1 MKSLMKNILVLNQ
14 KTLLITFKEIE
25 KSTGEDLAY
34 LVSNLKNLDELNEN
48 ILKENKIEVEELKLE
63 VLKVKEVLE
72 IVEDYRNKK
81 IEKSQLLN
89 ELENIKNKKVEI
101 KRVEKP
107 RKEDLEEIFKML
119 RRDLVTDRVHIDM
132 NELAEFEETED
143 ALMFCNKILD
153 PYLDRYFKDGNYS
166 NEERDEM
173 KDRIFDI
180 VRG

>member
-63 VLKVKEVLE
+63 VLKVKEILR
-72 IVEDYRNKK
+72 IVEDYRDKK
-81 IEKSQLLN
+81 IEKPQLLK

-101 KRVEKP
+101 KKVEKA

-153 PYLDRYFKDGNYS
+153 PYLDRYFKGGNYS

>member
-14 KTLLITFKEIE
+14 KTLLITFEEIE
-25 KSTGEDLAY
+25 KSTAGDLAY
-34 LVSNLKNLDELNEN
+34 LISNLKNLDELNEN

-63 VLKVKEVLE
+63 VLKVKEVLG
-72 IVEDYRNKK
+72 IVEDYRDKK
-81 IEKSQLLN
+81 IEKPQLLK

-101 KRVEKP
+101 KKVEKVG
-107 RKEDLEEIFKML
+107 KEDLEEIFKML

>member
-14 KTLLITFKEIE
+14 KTLLITFEEIE
-25 KSTGEDLAY
+25 KSTAGDLAY
-34 LVSNLKNLDELNEN
+34 LISNLKNLDELNEN

-63 VLKVKEVLE
+63 VLKVKEVLR
-72 IVEDYRNKK
+72 IVEDYRDKK
-81 IEKSQLLN
+81 IEKPQLLK

-101 KRVEKP
+101 KKVEKA

>member
-1 MKSLMKNILVLNQ
+1 MKNILVLNQ

-63 VLKVKEVLE
+63 VLKVKEVLR
-72 IVEDYRNKK
+72 IVEDYRDKK
-81 IEKSQLLN
+81 IEKPQLLK

-101 KRVEKP
+101 KKVEKA

-153 PYLDRYFKDGNYS
+153 PYLDRYFKGGNYS

>member
-1 MKSLMKNILVLNQ
+1 MKSLMKDILVLNE
-14 KTLLITFKEIE
+14 KTLLITFEELK
-25 KSTGEDLAY
+25 KSTEGDLTY
-34 LVSNLKNLDELNEN
+34 LISNLKNLDELNEK
-48 ILKENKIEVEELKLE
+48 ILRENKIEVEELKLE

-81 IEKSQLLN
+81 IEKSQFLN

-101 KRVEKP
+101 KKAEK
-107 RKEDLEEIFKML
+107 KEDLEEIFKML
-119 RRDLVTDRVHIDM
+119 RRDLVTERVHIDM

-153 PYLDRYFKDGNYS
+153 PYLDRYFKPDLYS

>member
-48 ILKENKIEVEELKLE
+48 ILKKNKIEVEELKLE
-63 VLKVKEVLE
+63 VLKVKEVLR
-72 IVEDYRNKK
+72 IVEDYRDKK
-81 IEKSQLLN
+81 IEKPQLLK

-101 KRVEKP
+101 KKVEKA

-153 PYLDRYFKDGNYS
+153 PYLDRYFKGGNYS

>member
-14 KTLLITFKEIE
+14 QTLLITFEEIE
-25 KSTGEDLAY
+25 KSTGGDLTY
-34 LVSNLKNLDELNEN
+34 LVSNLKNLDELNEK

-63 VLKVKEVLE
+63 VSKVKEILE

-81 IEKSQLLN
+81 LEKSQLLN

-101 KRVEKP
+101 KKIEK
-107 RKEDLEEIFKML
+107 REDLEEIFKML
-119 RRDLVTDRVHIDM
+119 RKDLVTDRVHIDM

-153 PYLDRYFKDGNYS
+153 PYLDRYFKPGIYS